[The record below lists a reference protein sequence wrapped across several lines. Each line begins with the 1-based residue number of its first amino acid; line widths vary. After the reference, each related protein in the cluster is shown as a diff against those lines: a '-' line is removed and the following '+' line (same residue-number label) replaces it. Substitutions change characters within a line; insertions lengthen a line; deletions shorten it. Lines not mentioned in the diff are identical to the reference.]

1 MAWEIT
7 IQMSKF
13 STSLVLPIF
22 WHAKLWTKRKNKWC
36 YSVICAIPTLPPPM
50 IPMPI
55 SSFVYAL
62 ELEIPISPSRVKFSI
77 SCTLLSV
84 LCNQRG
90 DAIWD
95 SASLLWWRGW
105 RPTVA
110 KSESMCRKEL
120 KFVKLCIGH
129 RAQRECFCSRTNVLW
144 GCAVL
149 LTGNQS
155 EMVRL
160 HKKHTR
166 NRNQDL
172 FTEKTEQLS

>member
-13 STSLVLPIF
+13 STSDHWCF
-22 WHAKLWTKRKNKWC
+22 QFSEQGEDKWC

-55 SSFVYAL
+55 SSYFYAL
-62 ELEIPISPSRVKFSI
+62 ELEIPISPSRIKFSI

-84 LCNQRG
+84 ALQPTRRCNLG
-90 DAIWD
+90 FSIT
-95 SASLLWWRGW
+95 SL
-105 RPTVA
+105 VA
-110 KSESMCRKEL
+110 RLAAHSGEVWKHVPKGIKVCQI
-120 KFVKLCIGH
+120 VH

-144 GCAVL
+144 GCALL

-160 HKKHTR
+160 YKKHTR